1 MSDDKAEI
9 IRTDIGPADELTM
22 DALIRLLVGQ
32 MFENDN
38 NVATLEVV
46 LNGTDAN
53 EAPKLEL
60 EIKLVSINGQPT
72 RTVDDE

>member
-1 MSDDKAEI
+1 MDNKDDV
-9 IRTDIGPADELTM
+9 IRTDIGPAEELTM
-22 DALIRLLVGQ
+22 DALIRLVVGQ

-46 LNGTDAN
+46 LNGTDAS

-60 EIKLVSINGQPT
+60 EMKLVSINGQPT
-72 RTVDDE
+72 RTTDDDQ

>member
-1 MSDDKAEI
+1 MDKDEI
-9 IRTDIGPADELTM
+9 IRTDIGPADQLTM
-22 DALIRLLVGQ
+22 DQLIRTLVGQ

-60 EIKLVSINGQPT
+60 EIKLVSINGQAT